1 VFDIADAN
9 GNSGGISEQAYTV
22 VAGQSTACLTSPS
35 TPVVTMKIDEP
46 SSLTTCSL
54 LPIHIDGGQK
64 PYIVTSAA
72 VNASFPTNKTL
83 GSDHD
88 TYELLNQMP
97 PRTQFIIA
105 VSDRSVERHSRSK
118 QNIDSHI
125 K

>member
-9 GNSGGISEQAYTV
+9 GNSGGLAEQAYTV
-22 VAGQSTACLTSPS
+22 VAGSTACLTSPS
-35 TPVVTMKIDEP
+35 TPVVTMRIDEP

-97 PRTQFIIA
+97 PNSQLIVA
-105 VSDRSVERHSRSK
+105 VSDRSVERSRSN
-118 QNIDSHI
+118 QNTDSRI